1 MNKKIILKKGKEAS
15 IVRKHPWVFS
25 GAIQKMDNGSANG
38 EIVQVID
45 FKNAILGFGHY
56 QMVGSI
62 SVRMLQFGEE
72 EFSENLFE
80 EKFQKAF
87 DLRKDLG
94 IINKETNCYR
104 LIHGEGDNLPGLI
117 IDIYDKCAVVQC
129 HSYGMFLS
137 INTIHEALEAVY
149 KGKLKTI
156 FCKSAATLYN
166 DHSKEGDFFLKGDQ
180 TSAEVI
186 ENGHKFSVNWV
197 EGQKTGFFLDQRD
210 NRALVETL
218 SKGKR
223 VFNAFCYTGGFSV
236 YALAG
241 GARQVISIDSSLRAM
256 DLVDQNILSNKFD
269 GENHISKKS
278 DVMEWLKIQKDESF
292 EMAIVDPPA
301 YAKNHAHKHKASMA
315 YRRLNAEALRTVKK
329 GGFLLTFSCSQ
340 AIDNATFRSI
350 VFAAGID
357 SGRNIQILKNLSQ
370 GPDHP
375 VNLYHPEGEYLKGLL
390 LRVE

>member
-1 MNKKIILKKGKEAS
+1 MNKTIILKKGKEAS

-25 GAIQKMDNGSANG
+25 GAIHKMDNGITNG

-45 FKNAILGFGHY
+45 FKNTTLGFGHY

-72 EFSENLFE
+72 EFSENVFE
-80 EKFQKAF
+80 DKFQKAL

-94 IINKETNCYR
+94 IISKETNCYR

-137 INTIHEALEAVY
+137 INDIHEALEAVY
-149 KGKLKTI
+149 KGKLETI
-156 FCKSAATLYN
+156 YCKSAATLYN
-166 DHSKEGDFFLKGDQ
+166 DHSKEGDYFLKGDQ

-241 GARQVISIDSSLRAM
+241 GARQVISIDSSQKAM
-256 DLVDQNILSNKFD
+256 DLVDQNMVLNKFE
-269 GENHISKKS
+269 GEKHISKKS

-370 GPDHP
+370 GADHP

>member
-1 MNKKIILKKGKEAS
+1 MSKKIILKKGKEAS

-25 GAIQKMDNGSANG
+25 GAIHRMDDGIKNG
-38 EIVQVID
+38 ETVQVVD
-45 FKNAILGFGHY
+45 FKNTLLGFGHY

-62 SVRMLQFGEE
+62 SVRMIQFDEGELE
-72 EFSENLFE
+72 DNVFE
-80 EKFQKAF
+80 TKFQKAL

-94 IINKETNCYR
+94 IISKQTNCYR
-104 LIHGEGDNLPGLI
+104 LVHGEGDNLPGLI

-137 INTIHEALEAVY
+137 ISSIYDALESVY

-156 FCKSAATLYN
+156 YCKSAATLYN
-166 DHSKEGDFFLKGDQ
+166 DHSQEGDYFMKGGDS
-180 TSAEVI
+180 SAEVM

-210 NRALVETL
+210 NRALVAEL
-218 SKGKR
+218 AKGKR
-223 VFNAFCYTGGFSV
+223 MYNAFCYTGGFSLYGLV
-236 YALAG
+236 A
-241 GARQVISIDSSLRAM
+241 GARQVISIDSSQKAM
-256 DLVDQNILSNKFD
+256 DLTDQNILLNKLD
-269 GENHISKKS
+269 IEAHISKKS

-292 EMAIVDPPA
+292 ELAVVDPPA
-301 YAKNHAHKHKASMA
+301 YAKNHAVKHKASMA
-315 YRRLNAEALRTVKK
+315 YRRLNTEALRTIRK

-357 SGRNIQILKNLSQ
+357 SGRNIQIIKNLSQ
-370 GPDHP
+370 GGDHP

-390 LRVE
+390 IRVD